1 MRKSIPLVALGL
13 SAALVLSACGGGTA
27 KSADKHAADNAAA
40 PDTITAAIGYDGDNY
55 DPATTTSAVA
65 TSANWHTMEGLTELS
80 PVTREVEPA
89 LAAELPKQI
98 DDVTYEATL
107 RDGAKFSD
115 GTDVTAD
122 DVVFAYTRAIEGFY
136 KPMLDF
142 LESVTKK
149 DDKTVTI
156 KTKFPFSLVAERISL
171 IKVVPASQDLES
183 VKSKPIGTGPY
194 IMTSAVKSKAI
205 EFEAN
210 PHYNGKHPAKTPK
223 MHWDILVDDT
233 ARVTAMSSGT
243 VMAIDNVPAV
253 NQKTLESKAKLEA
266 KQSFGLA
273 FLMFNTKKAPFDN
286 AKVRQAILYAVD
298 TNQLIEK
305 AMGGLATPITSF
317 LPENHP
323 NYHKA
328 KMVYTKDVKK
338 AKSLLAEAGVSN
350 LDITLNT
357 TDHSWITKL
366 APLIQQDLAAVGI
379 NATIKSDASS
389 AMYPN
394 VTDVPNPTFDVV
406 LAPGDPSVFGND
418 PDLLMSWWYGDN
430 DWTQKR
436 TQWKDSEGY
445 NRLHAEM
452 DKAVRATGK
461 EQQELWN
468 NCFDII
474 SEEVPLYPL
483 FHRKVVGAWD
493 DSKLEG
499 YQPIALTGLSFLDVA
514 AK

>member
-1 MRKSIPLVALGL
+1 
-13 SAALVLSACGGGTA
+13 
-27 KSADKHAADNAAA
+27 
-40 PDTITAAIGYDGDNY
+40 
-55 DPATTTSAVA
+55 
-65 TSANWHTMEGLTELS
+65 
-80 PVTREVEPA
+80 
-89 LAAELPKQI
+89 
-98 DDVTYEATL
+98 
-107 RDGAKFSD
+107 
-115 GTDVTAD
+115 
-122 DVVFAYTRAIEGFY
+122 
-136 KPMLDF
+136 
-142 LESVTKK
+142 
-149 DDKTVTI
+149 
-156 KTKFPFSLVAERISL
+156 
-171 IKVVPASQDLES
+171 
-183 VKSKPIGTGPY
+183 
-194 IMTSAVKSKAI
+194 
-205 EFEAN
+205 
-210 PHYNGKHPAKTPK
+210 
-223 MHWDILVDDT
+223 
-233 ARVTAMSSGT
+233 
-243 VMAIDNVPAV
+243 
-253 NQKTLESKAKLEA
+253 
-266 KQSFGLA
+266 
-273 FLMFNTKKAPFDN
+273 
-286 AKVRQAILYAVD
+286 
-298 TNQLIEK
+298 
-305 AMGGLATPITSF
+305 MGGLATPITSF